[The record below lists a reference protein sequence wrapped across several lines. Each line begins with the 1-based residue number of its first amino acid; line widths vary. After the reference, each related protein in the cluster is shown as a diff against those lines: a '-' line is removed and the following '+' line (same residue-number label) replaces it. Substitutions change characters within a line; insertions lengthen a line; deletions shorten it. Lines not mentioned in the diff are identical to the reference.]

1 IARQS
6 TLIDASLKDKAMQ
19 EVVNN
24 LDGTD
29 YLKSETSEDIASL
42 SQQDLNKLGKV
53 KVMVNGKPQA
63 YVVSDPALLRA
74 LIQVNDIGSRSLFN

>member
-1 IARQS
+1 
-6 TLIDASLKDKAMQ
+6 MQ

-29 YLKSETSEDIASL
+29 YMKAESSEDIASL

-63 YVVSDPALLRA
+63 YVVSDPAFSASSKLVEQA
-74 LIQVNDIGSRSLFN
+74 LTTYIIYLN